1 MNFSQE
7 DIKQMVS
14 ECVKKIL
21 SEGISNITY
30 HFTSLESCIDI
41 LKLNSFNL
49 TMSSNKSDTY
59 DNKKLFYLS
68 TQRSRNKELGY
79 AGHLGSCVRIQ
90 LDGKKIMEKYN
101 VPIERV
107 IRHYDVSGKL
117 CPGIIGWNNELIYTT
132 DDKTT
137 KKYSDSSKW
146 LDFKKLLQK

>member
-49 TMSSNKSDTY
+49 TMSI
-59 DNKKLFYLS
+59 
-68 TQRSRNKELGY
+68 RNCFIYQHKEAEIKNLVML
-79 AGHLGSCVRIQ
+79 AI
-90 LDGKKIMEKYN
+90 
-101 VPIERV
+101 
-107 IRHYDVSGKL
+107 
-117 CPGIIGWNNELIYTT
+117 
-132 DDKTT
+132 
-137 KKYSDSSKW
+137 
-146 LDFKKLLQK
+146 